1 MRAAVVQMRSSI
13 DRERNLAE
21 AEELIREAAS
31 QGAEFISTPEMT
43 TVLDQDRKRLMKTLE
58 ARDPDPEGFFCK
70 LSAELGV
77 LLHIG
82 SMPLYSQNPERLR
95 NRSLLIDGGE
105 LVATYDKV
113 HLFDA
118 DLPDG
123 ESWRESALY
132 EHGEEAVL
140 AHARGVAF
148 GLTVCFDLRFG
159 TLYRDLGQAGAQVL
173 TVPSAFTTSTGKAH
187 WHVLLRARAI
197 ETGSYVV
204 AAAQGGE
211 HEDGRRT
218 FGHSLIVSPWG
229 DVIAE
234 VDHDRPGV
242 ALAEMDMQ
250 NVADMRQ
257 RLPSLKL
264 ERHPELRIYGA

>member
-1 MRAAVVQMRSSI
+1 
-13 DRERNLAE
+13 
-21 AEELIREAAS
+21 
-31 QGAEFISTPEMT
+31 
-43 TVLDQDRKRLMKTLE
+43 
-58 ARDPDPEGFFCK
+58 
-70 LSAELGV
+70 
-77 LLHIG
+77 
-82 SMPLYSQNPERLR
+82 
-95 NRSLLIDGGE
+95 
-105 LVATYDKV
+105 V

-140 AHARGVAF
+140 AQARGICF

-159 TLYRDLGQAGAQVL
+159 NLYRQLGKAGAQVL

-218 FGHSLIVSPWG
+218 YGHSLIVSPWG

-234 VDHDRPGV
+234 VDGDEPGV
-242 ALAEMDMQ
+242 ALADLEMQ

-257 RLPSLKL
+257 RLPSLTL